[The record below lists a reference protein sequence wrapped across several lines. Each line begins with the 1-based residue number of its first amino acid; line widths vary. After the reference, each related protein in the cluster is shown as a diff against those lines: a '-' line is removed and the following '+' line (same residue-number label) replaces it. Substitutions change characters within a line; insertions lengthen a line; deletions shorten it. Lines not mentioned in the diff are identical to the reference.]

1 MALDATLQVRM
12 DAQVKEQVEA
22 LYRQQGT
29 TFAEVVRML
38 AAQSLIQQGMPFQ
51 VTKNHGRAFGIASK
65 VAKPDL
71 IDREEGAF
79 ACAMVAKHEADR
91 R

>member
-22 LYRQQGT
+22 LYRKQGT

-51 VTKNHGRAFGIASK
+51 ITVNKGKAMGIAAR
-65 VAKPDL
+65 VAKPEL
-71 IDREEGAF
+71 IEQERGVFER
-79 ACAMVAKHEADR
+79 AMVQKHEAD
-91 R
+91 